1 MLLTKLSIQLKMTKN
16 EFKDKLFSY
25 SQSLGYIIT
34 DQAVEFKPFGP
45 SLFYFSPF
53 DGSFHYTPIPPKGK
67 FTTLRRIKIDYNEG
81 TLEIYKHIAKKWC
94 MINKEYKIEQKLEKI
109 GKDFE

>member
-1 MLLTKLSIQLKMTKN
+1 MTKK

-25 SQSLGYIIT
+25 CKALGYNIT
-34 DQAVEFKPFGP
+34 EQAVEFEPFGC
-45 SLFYFSPF
+45 SLFYFSQF
-53 DGSFHYTPIPPKGK
+53 DGSFHYTPIPTKGK
-67 FTTLRRIKIDYNEG
+67 MTTLRRIKIDYNEG

-94 MINKEYKIEQKLEKI
+94 MINKEYKVKQKLDEI

>member
-1 MLLTKLSIQLKMTKN
+1 MTKK

-25 SQSLGYIIT
+25 CQSLGYNIT
-34 DQAVEFKPFGP
+34 EHAVEFEPFGP
-45 SLFYFSPF
+45 SLFYFSTF

-67 FTTLRRIKIDYNEG
+67 VTTLKEIKTDYNEG

-109 GKDFE
+109 EKDFE

>member
-1 MLLTKLSIQLKMTKN
+1 MTRK
-16 EFKDKLFSY
+16 EFKTALFSY
-25 SQSLGYIIT
+25 CESLGYPIT
-34 DQAVEFKPFGP
+34 EHAVEFVPLGP
-45 SLFYFSPF
+45 SLFYFSQF

-67 FTTLRRIKIDYNEG
+67 FTTLRKIKIDYNEG

-94 MINKEYKIEQKLEKI
+94 MINKEYKVKQKLDEI

>member
-1 MLLTKLSIQLKMTKN
+1 MTKK
-16 EFKDKLFSY
+16 EFKEKLFSY
-25 SQSLGYIIT
+25 CQSLGYIIT
-34 DQAVEFKPFGP
+34 EQAVEFEPFGP

-53 DGSFHYTPIPPKGK
+53 DDSFHYTPIPPKGK
-67 FTTLRRIKIDYNEG
+67 VTTLRRIKIDYNEG

-94 MINKEYKIEQKLEKI
+94 MITKEYKIEQKLEKI

>member
-1 MLLTKLSIQLKMTKN
+1 MNRK

-25 SQSLGYIIT
+25 CQSFGYIIT
-34 DQAVEFKPFGP
+34 EHAVEFEPFGP

-53 DGSFHYTPIPPKGK
+53 DDSFHYTPIPPKGK
-67 FTTLRRIKIDYNEG
+67 VTTLRRIKIDYNEG

-109 GKDFE
+109 GSDFE

>member
-1 MLLTKLSIQLKMTKN
+1 MNKN

-25 SQSLGYIIT
+25 CQSLGYNIT
-34 DQAVEFKPFGP
+34 EQAVEFEPFGP

-53 DGSFHYTPIPPKGK
+53 DSSFHYTPIPPKGK
-67 FTTLRRIKIDYNEG
+67 VTTLRRIKIDYNER

-109 GKDFE
+109 EKDFE